1 MATAHSIVGFTTCAC
16 LLIFYATGE
25 PFGTLNDIGNAALG
39 LLSLTL
45 AWLLPTS
52 RVLVGVAAVG
62 AVLTVVGTVLV
73 VTGIT
78 GYYLA
83 GLWSGAGFA
92 LIGAWLAGSVRQVGR
107 AGMVAGVVMLFG
119 LIGVPGIFLGIDDLD
134 TAPWWTFVAGFSW
147 AGTYLLFPAWSLRV
161 ARPDRAESVG

>member
-16 LLIFYATGE
+16 LLIFYAAGE
-25 PFGTLNDIGNAALG
+25 PFGTINDIGNAALG
-39 LLSLTL
+39 LLSLIL

-73 VTGIT
+73 VTGVT

-83 GLWSGAGFA
+83 GLWSSAGFA
-92 LIGAWLAGSVRQVGR
+92 LIGAWLVGSVRQVGR
-107 AGMVAGVVMLFG
+107 AGMVAGVLMLFG

-147 AGTYLLFPAWSLRV
+147 AGTYLLFPLWSLRL
-161 ARPDRAESVG
+161 ARQNRPERVG

>member
-73 VTGIT
+73 MTGIT

-83 GLWSGAGFA
+83 GLWSSAGFA
-92 LIGAWLAGSVRQVGR
+92 LIGAWLVGSVRRAGR
-107 AGMVAGVVMLFG
+107 TGMVAGVVMLLG
-119 LIGVPGIFLGIDDLD
+119 LVGVPGIFLGIDDLE

-147 AGTYLLFPAWSLRV
+147 AGTYLLFPAWSLRL
-161 ARPDRAESVG
+161 ARQNRPESIG